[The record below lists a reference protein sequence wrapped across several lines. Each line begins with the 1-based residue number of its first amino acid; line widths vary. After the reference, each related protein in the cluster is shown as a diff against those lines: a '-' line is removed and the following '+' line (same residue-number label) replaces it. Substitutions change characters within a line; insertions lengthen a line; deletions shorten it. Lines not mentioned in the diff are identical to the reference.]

1 MTTNRPGSCVD
12 GSARSRWTDAHAEA
26 ARFLG
31 ECFGA
36 GALPAGLR
44 FEIGTIEEWAIWLD
58 GIRRR

>member
-36 GALPAGLR
+36 GALL
-44 FEIGTIEEWAIWLD
+44 GTLVAMGRVRRED
-58 GIRRR
+58 GDARRPG